1 MSVRTAGGAA
11 ADDEAGP
18 LALAPMHGPP
28 GKRQKTVL
36 TVSASLVNGDAGGT
50 AASQRAIAK
59 AVGVPKSQLCTAA
72 AAAAVQTAV
81 HLLEGVSE
89 QHKVE
94 SPVDVPSSVM
104 VHASADM
111 EEPICVGSAQALGLP
126 THLGT
131 ATEASITPMVDV
143 SAAVDAGWLSAG
155 EGTLSGSCAPPQ

>member
-1 MSVRTAGGAA
+1 M
-11 ADDEAGP
+11 P
-18 LALAPMHGPP
+18 APASKEPMQGVVGSQAHGRRRSDH
-28 GKRQKTVL
+28 GV
-36 TVSASLVNGDAGGT
+36 ASLVSGDAGG
-50 AASQRAIAK
+50 ASGTHRTIAR
-59 AVGVPKSQLCTAA
+59 VGVPKSQLCTAA

-81 HLLEGVSE
+81 QLLEGVSE

-104 VHASADM
+104 VHASAEM

-126 THLGT
+126 AHLGT